1 MDAGM
6 VGKKTHFAAESI
18 DLTDEMPLGRPA
30 DGGIA
35 GHAARGNLVH
45 GHEQDGTSHPR
56 SGKSSLNAGMTSTG
70 NDDIVGNSSQGVSS
84 QWWSP

>member
-1 MDAGM
+1 VDAGV
-6 VGKKTHFAAESI
+6 VGEKTHFAAESI

-35 GHAARGNLVH
+35 GHAARGKLVH
-45 GHEQDGTSHPR
+45 GHEQDGASHPR

-70 NDDIVGNSSQGVSS
+70 NGDIVRSSSQGVNN
-84 QWWSP
+84 Q